1 MLITINRVI
10 MELFFTLKLSTVHI
24 TQIGST
30 ENLKNL
36 QKQKFTENTND
47 NIREKPNFNATNAI

>member
-10 MELFFTLKLSTVHI
+10 MELLFTLKLSTVHI

-36 QKQKFTENTND
+36 QKQKFTKNTND
-47 NIREKPNFNATNAI
+47 IREKLNFNVTNAI